1 MAFGSAASHF
11 FRVEVVVF
19 LVVEAVGFGAVEN
32 TLGAVD
38 FVLLT
43 VEAVVVGAV
52 ENLLPVVEFVLLT
65 VEAVVFGAVENL
77 LPVVEFVLLTAGD
90 VVLLSDAD
98 VMNSGSSS
106 KKG

>member
-1 MAFGSAASHF
+1 MITLAFFVTAIVF
-11 FRVEVVVF
+11 F

-43 VEAVVVGAV
+43 VEAVVFGAV
-52 ENLLPVVEFVLLT
+52 ENALPVVESVLLT
-65 VEAVVFGAVENL
+65 VEAVVLSTEDGVVTAV
-77 LPVVEFVLLTAGD
+77 V
-90 VVLLSDAD
+90 AD

>member
-1 MAFGSAASHF
+1 MEVVVFFAVEVVGFLVVVVF

-19 LVVEAVGFGAVEN
+19 LVVEMVGFGAVEN
-32 TLGAVD
+32 TLGTVD

-43 VEAVVVGAV
+43 TGVVAVVLSTEDG
-52 ENLLPVVEFVLLT
+52 VVT
-65 VEAVVFGAVENL
+65 AVV
-77 LPVVEFVLLTAGD
+77 
-90 VVLLSDAD
+90 AD